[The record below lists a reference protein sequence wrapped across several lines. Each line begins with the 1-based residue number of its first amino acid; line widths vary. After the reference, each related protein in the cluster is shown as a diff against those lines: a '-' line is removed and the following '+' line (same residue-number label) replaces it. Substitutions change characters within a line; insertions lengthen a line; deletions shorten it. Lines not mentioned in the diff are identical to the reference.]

1 MIRKKRDP
9 YWLAQFRKTHGW
21 GRNGWALTSRD
32 CISQN
37 EPKTAVQ
44 VTHPHSSSLLGSG
57 LKWWWWDSIFP
68 PHCPFSFPLG
78 CLHSQT
84 DVPPLSGEKEKS
96 PPFSKE
102 RGSEISI
109 FERLQVWKYFY
120 SWVTIWLV
128 TEFLV
133 RNTFAL
139 AFWRNVLSSSFQHGC
154 CDVWWCFSNI
164 CLSGK
169 FPGFEI
175 LWYHLVWT
183 FLTYWAG

>member
-1 MIRKKRDP
+1 MNQKLRCR
-9 YWLAQFRKTHGW
+9 WHTHTPCHFW
-21 GRNGWALTSRD
+21 
-32 CISQN
+32 
-37 EPKTAVQ
+37 VQ
-44 VTHPHSSSLLGSG
+44 GSNDDGEIPSSLPTALS
-57 LKWWWWDSIFP
+57 LFLWVAFILRQMY
-68 PHCPFSFPLG
+68 PLY
-78 CLHSQT
+78 L
-84 DVPPLSGEKEKS
+84 EKKKKS

-128 TEFLV
+128 MEFLV
-133 RNTFAL
+133 RNTFVL

-154 CDVWWCFSNI
+154 CDVWWCFSNL

-169 FPGFEI
+169 FSGFEI
-175 LWYHLVWT
+175 LWWYNLVWT